1 MMLKIILVIVGFLL
15 INYSLLAQ
23 NYNFTQADSLRG
35 QLNYMRKDW
44 DVVFY
49 DLNLTISIN
58 DSSIKGY
65 NKIIISSKNNSD
77 EIQID
82 LFSNFIVDSI
92 LFNSKKMDYQKIYNS
107 LIVKTN
113 YSKDRLYDTIIV
125 YYHGKPRIAVKAP
138 WDGGFV
144 WNKDKNNNPWVGV
157 ACEGLGASSWWPLKD
172 HLSDEPDSMRICISI
187 PESLFCV
194 SNGNLRSVKKDKI
207 NKGYCVYEWFVSYPI
222 NSYNVTLNIGDY
234 AHIRDSFNGLNGNLD
249 LDYYVL
255 SYNKS
260 KAKKH
265 FRQVKDM
272 LKCFE
277 AELGPYPF
285 YKDGYALV
293 ETSYWGMEHQGA
305 IAYGNNYQNNEFG
318 FDFIIVHESGH
329 EWFGNNISCRDHAE
343 LWIHESFTTYTETI
357 LVECWH
363 GKKKADEYILTQ
375 RPRIRNLD
383 PILGPLD
390 VNFDDW
396 KSSDI
401 YYKGAWMLHTLRHIT
416 NDDVL
421 WKKTI
426 RNMYDTFRLKIVTTD
441 SIVKYFNRSLQ
452 KDYTYFFN
460 QYLKNKN
467 IPILR
472 YKLEKKD
479 NITYLLY
486 YQWLADEPNFEMPL
500 DVFINQKKQRIYP
513 NKIKQVMELTIS
525 DPNQFKPDTDHF
537 LIDVL
542 KE

>member
-1 MMLKIILVIVGFLL
+1 MLRYLLIIGLIA
-15 INYSLLAQ
+15 INYSAYAQ
-23 NYNFTQADSLRG
+23 NYNFSKADSLRG
-35 QLNYMRKDW
+35 QLNDYRNYW

-49 DLNLTISIN
+49 DLNLKLSIN
-58 DSSIKGY
+58 DSSIMGY
-65 NKIIISSKNNSD
+65 NKIILRRSAIKSLL
-77 EIQID
+77 QID
-82 LFSNFIVDSI
+82 LFSNFVIDSI
-92 LFNSKKMDYQKIYNS
+92 LFNGLHKQYQRQYNS
-107 LIVKTN
+107 LIVETN
-113 YSKDRLYDTIIV
+113 YIENRHYDTIIV

-144 WNKDKNNNPWVGV
+144 WKKDKNNNPWVGV

-172 HLSDEPDSMRICISI
+172 HLSDEPDSMRISISV
-187 PESLFCV
+187 PETLFCV
-194 SNGNLRSVKKDKI
+194 SNGNLRTVKIDKI
-207 NKGYCVYEWFVSYPI
+207 NSGYSVYEWFVSYPI

-234 AHIRDSFNGLNGNLD
+234 AHIKDSYNGLNGKLD

-265 FRQVKDM
+265 FKQVKDM

-285 YKDGYALV
+285 YRDGYALV
-293 ETSYWGMEHQGA
+293 ETDYWGMEHQGA

-343 LWIHESFTTYTETI
+343 LWIHESFTTYTETM

-375 RPRIRNLD
+375 RPKIRNLD
-383 PILGPLD
+383 PMIGPLD

-426 RNMYDTFRLKIVTTD
+426 RNMYDYFRLKITTTD
-441 SIVKYFNRSLQ
+441 SIVNYFNRSLQ

-460 QYLKNKN
+460 QYLRYKN
-467 IPILR
+467 IPVFK

-479 NITYLLY
+479 NTTYRLY
-486 YQWLADEPNFEMPL
+486 YQWLADLPDFEMPL
-500 DVFINQKKQRIYP
+500 DVYVQGKIQRLYP
-513 NKIKQVMELTIS
+513 KTSQQLIELNLA

-537 LIDVL
+537 LIDV
-542 KE
+542 KSE